1 MHILQKITLAT
12 GFALVG
18 GAGIGADYVLQGQH
32 ANGPYDTATYID
44 GLFDRFGNE
53 GGILGLIFRD
63 SAAVDLA
70 MPDPPTGWEAWYIDD
85 NHMTALYSDEQ
96 MVAFNRE
103 FAKVE
108 AQVPELEDVSEI
120 DQQLWAAYFD
130 DTSTAYTRGDNVI
143 LLYVEDANNTVN
155 QPVLRKLIALAE
167 VHFDAIE
174 TSQAWRSFNGQT
186 WDEVE
191 GPVTRAENGLRPHEL
206 RMFETEMGSIT
217 MYLEARASEEALAQF
232 LEGFDLTGLRQLS
245 HAGPALSAE
254 AASGPNGTADHSLR
268 PKMRPASL

>member
-18 GAGIGADYVLQGQH
+18 GAGIGADYVLQGQN
-32 ANGPYDTATYID
+32 ANGAYDTATYID

-174 TSQAWRSFNGQT
+174 TSHAWRSFNGQA

-245 HAGPALSAE
+245 HAGQALSAE
-254 AASGPNGTADHSLR
+254 AASGPKGTADRSLR